1 MTDQVQ
7 QLKPGAIVK
16 AVFYILGLAALV
28 YGFNAFL
35 DAKIDGRLRSPVVT
49 KQIAE
54 QVRPFLIFSGTG
66 VVLVDNG
73 AMPYLENLEVL
84 TNAANRIPQSVIVTP
99 KQYLAHAPLITG
111 IDQVGAVARGQRGPG
126 ISWVY
131 GFEWS
136 FVMEPGVAPV
146 NLTTAKQDRYR
157 LEIIK

>member
-1 MTDQVQ
+1 MNEQHQ
-7 QLKPGAIVK
+7 QLKPGTIVK
-16 AVFYILGLAALV
+16 AVFYILSLAVFV

-35 DAKIDGRLRSPVVT
+35 DVKIDSRLRNPVVT

-73 AMPYLENLEVL
+73 AMSYLENLEVV
-84 TNAANRIPQSVIVTP
+84 TNTTGRIPRNVILTP

-111 IDQVGAVARGQRGPG
+111 IDQVGTVARGERGPG
-126 ISWVY
+126 ISWIY
-131 GFEWS
+131 SLEWS
-136 FVMEPGVAPV
+136 FVMEPGAAPE
-146 NLTTAKQDRYR
+146 NRTTAKQDRYR